1 MLKVKNS
8 EKTFAFN
15 VDIFNSNKMTKKEL
29 TGGDKDDNIN
39 VAVETQTDK

>member
-15 VDIFNSNKMTKKEL
+15 VDIFNRQQSSMLFLE
-29 TGGDKDDNIN
+29 II
-39 VAVETQTDK
+39 QHFMI